1 MYLSSNQMFHG
12 ISSVNKKSQG

>member
-1 MYLSSNQMFHG
+1 MYRSSNQMLHG